1 MRSPFLEL
9 LQAVGQVFDSLGI
22 GWYLFGAQAAL
33 VHGAS
38 RLTADVDVT
47 VALGEWE
54 TRQLVE
60 ALGDGG
66 FSMRIEDDDFVD
78 RTRVLPV
85 LHLSTGVPAD
95 IVLAGPGIEE
105 QFLARA
111 EIRDLDGVRVPVAC
125 AEDVV
130 AMKILAGRP
139 KDIDDAVAILDA
151 QKATLDLALIRR
163 TLGLLE
169 QALDQSDLLPALDS
183 ALTRTQT
190 DS

>member
-9 LQAVGQVFDSLGI
+9 LRSAGEVFDSLGV

-33 VHGAS
+33 IHGAS

-47 VALGEWE
+47 VALGELD

-66 FSMRIEDDDFVD
+66 FAMRIKDEAFVE

-85 LHLSTGVPAD
+85 LHLATGVPAD
-95 IVLAGPGIEE
+95 VVLAGPGIEE

-111 EIRDLDGVRVPVAC
+111 QVRDLDGVRVPVAC

-130 AMKILAGRP
+130 SMKVLAGRP
-139 KDIDDAVAILDA
+139 KDIDDVVAILDA
-151 QKATLDLALIRR
+151 QRPTLDLALIRK
-163 TLGLLE
+163 TLALLE
-169 QALDQSDLLPALDS
+169 QALDQSDLLPTLDS
-183 ALTRTQT
+183 ALARTRI
-190 DS
+190 DR